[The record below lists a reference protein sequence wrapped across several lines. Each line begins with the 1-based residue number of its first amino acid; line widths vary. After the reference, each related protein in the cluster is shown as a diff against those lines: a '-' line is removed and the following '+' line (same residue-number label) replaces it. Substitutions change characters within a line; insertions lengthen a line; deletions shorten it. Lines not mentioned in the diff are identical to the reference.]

1 MSSMSDRT
9 QGGYVSTAVLSL
21 IVVAVLLIIAL
32 GFGIWAFAER
42 QDYKN
47 NSDQKAAAAAE
58 EAKVAAQAEDAAKY
72 AEEAKNPLKLFVG
85 PSDFGSVMFEYPKTW
100 SGYVVQATNSSGEPL
115 DGYFH
120 PNVVPDIDVQTNAF
134 ALRVSIVTEPYSEV
148 LDTYANLVDDGTVTV
163 SPYKLAKVPSVVGS
177 RVEGEIEPEKRGS
190 LVLFPLRNVT
200 LKVWTETDQ
209 YLGDFNTIILPS
221 LSFSP

>member
-1 MSSMSDRT
+1 MSDRT
-9 QGGYVSTAVLSL
+9 QGGYVSTTVLSL
-21 IVVAVLLIIAL
+21 IVVTVLLITAL

-47 NSDQKAAAAAE
+47 NSDEKAAAAAE
-58 EAKVAAQAEDAAKY
+58 EAKAATQAEDAAKY
-72 AEEAKNPLKLFVG
+72 AEEAKNPLKSFVG
-85 PSDFGSVMFEYPKTW
+85 PADFGSVTFEYPKTW
-100 SGYVVQATNSSGEPL
+100 SGYVVQATSSSGEPL
-115 DGYFH
+115 DSYFH
-120 PNVVPDIDVQTNAF
+120 PNVVPDVDVQTNVF
-134 ALRVSIVTEPYSEV
+134 ALRVSIINEPYSEV